1 MGLRKLPDFP
11 DTGEK
16 FRLPFL
22 ENLPL
27 NPRLLIGRNLE
38 MISVF
43 VSIPIHG
50 RFSRAIEKSQKLKVF
65 GMGYGVVLVRMTPRA
80 NQRQAEQGSTQ
91 AFHPIE
97 IVLGLKLSRD
107 GATFGSGRVHADKTG
122 RNLLIKRWIGEQV
135 TRKLPG
141 NELIERKVVVEAR
154 TTQSR

>member
-1 MGLRKLPDFP
+1 MGLRKLTGFP

-65 GMGYGVVLVRMTPRA
+65 GMGYWVVLVRMTPQQTRDKPSK
-80 NQRQAEQGSTQ
+80 EV
-91 AFHPIE
+91 P
-97 IVLGLKLSRD
+97 KLS
-107 GATFGSGRVHADKTG
+107 
-122 RNLLIKRWIGEQV
+122 
-135 TRKLPG
+135 TRSKLF
-141 NELIERKVVVEAR
+141 LA
-154 TTQSR
+154 